1 MTYFL
6 EKCEIATL
14 SIDNVEP
21 SKIINQEVRQVA
33 REFSFSQK
41 ERLQQDNEVDDLVIN
56 KKKTAI
62 ELQYYFIDEA
72 SLYNISYFS
81 L

>member
-6 EKCEIATL
+6 KKCEIATL

-33 REFSFSQK
+33 REFSFGQK
-41 ERLQQDNEVDDLVIN
+41 EKLQQDNEVDDLVIN
-56 KKKTAI
+56 KKAAI
-62 ELQYYFIDEA
+62 
-72 SLYNISYFS
+72 
-81 L
+81 

>member
-41 ERLQQDNEVDDLVIN
+41 EKLQQDNEVDDLVIN
-56 KKKTAI
+56 KKAAI
-62 ELQYYFIDEA
+62 EIIIPTLSISIYEA
-72 SLYNISYFS
+72 
-81 L
+81 

>member
-6 EKCEIATL
+6 KKCEIATL

-33 REFSFSQK
+33 RECIFSQREK
-41 ERLQQDNEVDDLVIN
+41 LQQDNEVDDLVIN
-56 KKKTAI
+56 KKAAI
-62 ELQYYFIDEA
+62 EIIIPTLSISIYEA
-72 SLYNISYFS
+72 
-81 L
+81 